1 MFLAFT
7 LYVSKCARVCV
18 LILFLKLDR
27 PADVVRFSVHPHE
40 QDCVAFVF
48 FVFLFFFNAFTQ
60 HLERVLS
67 QQCDGKVGQSCPL
80 QA

>member
-7 LYVSKCARVCV
+7 LYVSKCARVCF

-27 PADVVRFSVHPHE
+27 PADVVCFSVHPHE
-40 QDCVAFVF
+40 QGGCVAFVF
-48 FVFLFFFNAFTQ
+48 FVFFNAFTQ

>member
-48 FVFLFFFNAFTQ
+48 LGFFGFF
-60 HLERVLS
+60 
-67 QQCDGKVGQSCPL
+67 
-80 QA
+80 

>member
-7 LYVSKCARVCV
+7 LYVSKCARVCF

-27 PADVVRFSVHPHE
+27 PADVVCFSVHPHE
-40 QDCVAFVF
+40 QGCVAFV
-48 FVFLFFFNAFTQ
+48 FFNAFTQ

>member
-48 FVFLFFFNAFTQ
+48 VFCFFLMRSHNI
-60 HLERVLS
+60 LS
-67 QQCDGKVGQSCPL
+67 AS
-80 QA
+80 

>member
-27 PADVVRFSVHPHE
+27 PADVVCFSVHPHE
-40 QDCVAFVF
+40 QGCVASVCLF
-48 FVFLFFFNAFTQ
+48 FLFFYAFTQ